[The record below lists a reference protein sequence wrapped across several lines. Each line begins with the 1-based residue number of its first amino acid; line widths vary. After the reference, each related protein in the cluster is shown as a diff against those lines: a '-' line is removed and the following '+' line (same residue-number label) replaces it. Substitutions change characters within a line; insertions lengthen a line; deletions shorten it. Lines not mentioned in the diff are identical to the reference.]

1 MKKLIRLAA
10 GGLVFSIGLMAQS
23 ATAIKPAA
31 SPSLEQRALEQRVR
45 AIEDRDAILKT
56 LYQYAYLIDFGHEI
70 REYTNL
76 YTDDAI
82 FQPNAANGNTPTSP
96 GAVVGRA
103 GLEKWITNEW
113 QVRERL
119 IGMGHY
125 RIHETIGSDVALD
138 GDRATVRSYFQTTDN
153 DNGRIYIVS
162 IGVYQDQLVRSPDGR
177 WRIKERLLQRQGSV
191 APGTAGA
198 PLGRAGSPQ

>member
-1 MKKLIRLAA
+1 MRILIRLAA
-10 GGLVFSIGLMAQS
+10 GGLVFSLGLMAQS

-31 SPSLEQRALEQRVR
+31 TQSLEQRVR

-56 LYQYAYLIDFGHEI
+56 VHEYAYLIDFGHDVH
-70 REYTNL
+70 EYTDL
-76 YTDDAI
+76 YVDDAI
-82 FQPNAANGNTPTSP
+82 FQPNAANGATPTSP
-96 GAVVGRA
+96 GAVVGRQ

-119 IGMGHY
+119 IAMGHY
-125 RIHETIGSDVALD
+125 RIHETIGSDIALD

-162 IGVYQDQLVRSPDGR
+162 IGVYQDKFVRSPDGR
-177 WRIKERLLQRQGSV
+177 WRMKERLLLRQGSV
-191 APGTAGA
+191 ASGTAGA
-198 PLGRAGSPQ
+198 PVVRSPATGQP